1 MTSITT
7 DSCGNESSNESFE
20 LIKPDTFTHPY
31 TKTCTFNNVEIKTYK
46 TSLNQLDE
54 IQKGYIN
61 NIENLKQEYYSQVI
75 ESDALI
81 DYLQTHKRIWLEIYK
96 EHEYEEP
103 QEFRNIVN
111 DNIKNIKTIYYTL
124 QTVEKEYAKFHNHY
138 IKNRQK
144 LINTITFHTEGLYS
158 TEFV

>member
-54 IQKGYIN
+54 IQKSYIN
-61 NIENLKQEYYSQVI
+61 NIENLKHLYQAFFDGYV
-75 ESDALI
+75 DA
-81 DYLQTHKRIWLEIYK
+81 YP
-96 EHEYEEP
+96 EEF
-103 QEFRNIVN
+103 QSMYV
-111 DNIKNIKTIYYTL
+111 T
-124 QTVEKEYAKFHNHY
+124 Y
-138 IKNRQK
+138 IKNQIREVNEKVKPIVMPLAEVPGVPSEGERRLYK
-144 LINTITFHTEGLYS
+144 LFESILKR
-158 TEFV
+158 

>member
-7 DSCGNESSNESFE
+7 DSCGNDSSNESFE
-20 LIKPDTFTHPY
+20 LTTNTFTHPY
-31 TKTCTFNNVEIKTYK
+31 TKTYSYNNVEIKTIK
-46 TSLNQLDE
+46 NNLNQLDE
-54 IQKGYIN
+54 IEKGYIN

-81 DYLQTHKRIWLEIYK
+81 DYLQTHKKIWLEIYK
-96 EHEYEEP
+96 EYEYEEP
-103 QEFRNIVN
+103 IEFRNIVN
-111 DNIKNIKTIYYTL
+111 DNIRNIKMMYYTL
-124 QTVEKEYAKFHNHY
+124 QSVEKEYAKYKDDY